1 MNDLVKF
8 LVGAFAV
15 VALILFMCWGVL
27 ALKKAMLSKGTA
39 NEQED
44 EPKTAEPLPYKA
56 AKLLTPKEYAF
67 FKALQ
72 PIANKYNL
80 LICPKVRLA
89 DLVEVP
95 KNTANY
101 MRWFAYIRAKH
112 VDFTICDINLNV
124 KFVIEVDDSTHD
136 KPDRQ
141 KRDDFVDRIF
151 QTVNIKIIHLRQWG
165 PELEQTIRSALAL
178 PEVPTGN

>member
-1 MNDLVKF
+1 MEFICFILAVFLIVFMTSAIYYMNKSH
-8 LVGAFAV
+8 
-15 VALILFMCWGVL
+15 
-27 ALKKAMLSKGTA
+27 KAEKNA
-39 NEQED
+39 KQPEQE
-44 EPKTAEPLPYKA
+44 EPADKEPLPYKA

-72 PIANKYNL
+72 PIAVKYNL

-89 DLVEVP
+89 DLIEIP

-101 MRWFAYIRAKH
+101 MRWFGYIKSKH

-124 KFVIEVDDSTHD
+124 KFIVEVDDSTHD

-141 KRDDFVDRIF
+141 KRDEFVDSVF
-151 QTVNIKIIHLRQWG
+151 QAINIKIIHLRQWG
-165 PELEQTIRSALAL
+165 PELEQTICSALAL
-178 PEVPTGN
+178 PEIPAGN